1 MTVKQTLNWGLA
13 IVGGTLVIAFAY
25 YEIRLQIIYA
35 NMSSVADATAA
46 IQNPNLT
53 IVAIY
58 DPTLDVCT
66 DDSTYQYSNAG
77 TDELDAVQIN
87 GVIFTGD
94 SNTQVYADPDGNV
107 YDGNADTITDTQG
120 NVTAVDPSTVTYGT
134 IDSNN
139 NFSAD

>member
-94 SNTQVYADPDGNV
+94 SNTQVYADPDGHV
-107 YDGNADTITDTQG
+107 YDGPGRIEG
-120 NVTAVDPSTVTYGT
+120 VLP
-134 IDSNN
+134 
-139 NFSAD
+139 

>member
-1 MTVKQTLNWGLA
+1 
-13 IVGGTLVIAFAY
+13 
-25 YEIRLQIIYA
+25 
-35 NMSSVADATAA
+35 MSSVADATAA